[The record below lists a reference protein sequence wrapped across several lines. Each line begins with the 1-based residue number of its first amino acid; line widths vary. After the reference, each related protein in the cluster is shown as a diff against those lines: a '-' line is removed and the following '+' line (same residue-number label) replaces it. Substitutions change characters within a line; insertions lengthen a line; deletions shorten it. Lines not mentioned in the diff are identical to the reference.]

1 MSNAQEETSK
11 LSPSLTEGMSQQ
23 GGVGAMQRAEQAQSE
38 LATTQA
44 KAFTDRFRGTIDAK
58 DIIMPLAVLIQGNAT
73 EREKYPNAQPKTIIN
88 NITQQPLPPVF
99 IPLINRKEWI
109 RFNPR
114 NEDHPDFDRSFAPG
128 EVIWKSADPND
139 PRVIEQSEWRGT
151 KEEPLP
157 PLATAMIK
165 IIAYFPGF
173 NLPVM
178 ISFSK
183 TGYKS
188 GKSLLTSIAALSGT
202 EEQLYRL
209 QVQTKT
215 EKGNTWY
222 IPFAVNVGP
231 AGQEEAAKAL
241 AMYDMI
247 SKARSVEVHEE
258 DSINQE

>member
-1 MSNAQEETSK
+1 MENT
-11 LSPSLTEGMSQQ
+11 PTVTNG
-23 GGVGAMQRAEQAQSE
+23 QAQAPAVIKPFE
-38 LATTQA
+38 N
-44 KAFTDRFRGTIDAK
+44 RFAGTIDSK
-58 DIIMPLAVLIQGNAT
+58 DIIMPLAILIQGNAT

-88 NITQQPLPPVF
+88 NITQQPLPPIF

-114 NEDHPDFDRSFAPG
+114 QEDHPDFDSAFEPG
-128 EVIWKSADPND
+128 EVIWKSGDPND
-139 PRVIEQSEWRGT
+139 PRVISEGAWRGT
-151 KEEPLP
+151 ATEPLP
-157 PLATAMIK
+157 PLATAFIK

-202 EEQLYRL
+202 AEQSYRL

-222 IPFAVNVGP
+222 IPFAINIGDAKPEDAKKAAEMYAMIMSASKLEVHNE
-231 AGQEEAAKAL
+231 EEA
-241 AMYDMI
+241 
-247 SKARSVEVHEE
+247 H
-258 DSINQE
+258 QE